1 MTDNGAREISYLE
14 AVREALTLEMRS
26 DANVFLIGEDIA
38 VYGGAFSVT
47 NGMLKEF
54 GPTRV
59 IDTPISEAAIT
70 GASVGAAM
78 MGMRPVA
85 EIMFM
90 DFVTLAANQ
99 LVHHAA
105 KSRYMFGGK
114 VSVPMVL
121 RCPAGS
127 GTGAAAQHS
136 SSLEN
141 WFVGVPGLKVVAP
154 ATPYDAKGM
163 LITAIRDNNPVLF
176 VEHKLLY
183 RVKGIV
189 PEGSYTVPF
198 GSANIVRRG
207 THLSLFAY
215 SVMVS
220 RALEAAALLEQEG
233 IDIEVVDIRS
243 LRPLDTET
251 LNESVTRTGRV
262 LIVHEAPTMGGFGG
276 ELAAVIAS
284 GPAFD
289 CLDAPIQRLGG
300 KECPIPYNRG
310 MERAAVPQVEDI
322 VAAARALAREGRCKD
337 AD

>member
-1 MTDNGAREISYLE
+1 MNNNAAREISYLE
-14 AVREALTLEMRS
+14 AIQEALALEMRR
-26 DANVFLIGEDIA
+26 DGNVFLIGEDIG
-38 VYGGAFSVT
+38 VYGGAFGVT

-54 GPTRV
+54 GPERV

-70 GASVGAAM
+70 GVSVGAAM

-105 KSRYMFGGK
+105 KNRYMFGGK

-141 WFVGVPGLKVVAP
+141 WFVGIPGLKVVAP

-163 LITAIRDNNPVLF
+163 LTTAIRDNNPVIF

-183 RVKGIV
+183 RMKGPV
-189 PEGSYTVPF
+189 PDGMYAVPF
-198 GSANIVRRG
+198 GEAKIVRHG
-207 THLSLFAY
+207 THLSLLAY
-215 SVMVS
+215 SIMVS
-220 RALEAAALLEQEG
+220 RSVEAAGVLEKEG
-233 IDIEVVDIRS
+233 IDVEVIDIRS
-243 LRPLDTET
+243 LRPLDTDT
-251 LNESVTRTGRV
+251 INDSITRTGRA

-276 ELAAVIAS
+276 ELAALAAS

-289 CLDAPIQRLGG
+289 RLDAPIRRLGG
-300 KECPIPYNRG
+300 RECPIPYNRG
-310 MERAAVPQVEDI
+310 LEKAAVPQVEDI
-322 VAAARALAREGRCKD
+322 VAAARSLALEGR
-337 AD
+337 